1 MKLARKITVSLIA
14 SALLLAV
21 VVYLTGPRET
31 AKAAWEVGL
40 PAFFIIGA
48 ILFGLMACQAAAWR
62 ALERK
67 LGHRVAYRTLLSAT
81 IVAMAGNII
90 TPASHLG
97 GEPGKIIYAGRK
109 TGIPYTELAGTVLL
123 CKYIE
128 AMSFVMFFA
137 LGTIAALVGLRDV
150 LFAPAHMFVGV
161 TIVALAVVVL
171 TLGAVLWVSLSRK
184 WTPLSAAVALLARL
198 RIRPAF
204 FEGLHERA
212 IRMELQASQM
222 FRVEGGALA
231 PAFCWYL
238 LTHVAMFA
246 RPAVFFFLGWHIR
259 LSVPQLG
266 LIFLASQ
273 LMLAVQ
279 LMPSG
284 IGTLDGGLMAVVAV
298 AGMAISA
305 PQCAAFLLCIR
316 FWDAAVVA
324 TGAVL
329 AGHAGVGLFR
339 QHDKPDAEEPA

>member
-1 MKLARKITVSLIA
+1 MKLARKMTISLVG
-14 SALLLAV
+14 SALLLAA
-21 VVYLTGPRET
+21 VVYFVGPRET
-31 AKAAWEVGL
+31 AKAAWEAGL
-40 PAFFIIGA
+40 PAFLTIGA
-48 ILFGLMACQAAAWR
+48 ILFALMCFQAAAWA
-62 ALERK
+62 ALERRH
-67 LGHRVAYRTLLSAT
+67 GHRVAYRTLLSAT

-90 TPASHLG
+90 TPASHMG

-109 TGIPYTELAGTVLL
+109 TGIGYTELAGTVLL

-128 AMSFVMFFA
+128 AMSFVLFFA
-137 LGTIAALVGLRDV
+137 FGAIAALVGLRDV
-150 LFAPAHMFVGV
+150 LFRPPNLFLGV
-161 TIVALAVVVL
+161 AILAVAGVVL
-171 TLGAVLWVSLSRK
+171 ALGAALWVSLSRK
-184 WTPLSAAVALLARL
+184 WVLLSAVVAVVARL

-204 FEGLHERA
+204 FEKLRERTL
-212 IRMELQASQM
+212 RMELQASGM
-222 FRVEGGALA
+222 FRAEGGAIG

-259 LSVPQLG
+259 LSVAQLG

-298 AGMAISA
+298 AGMAITV
-305 PQCAAFLLCIR
+305 PQCEAFLLCIR
-316 FWDAAVVA
+316 FWDAAVVV

-339 QHDKPDAEEPA
+339 GKETTP